1 MLRKEWLVL
10 LRDPVGLAVIFLM
23 PLAVLLVVTLVQDG
37 AFKKVTQFSV
47 TAALVDE
54 DNSATSQEL
63 ARGLAAAEGVH
74 VLTKN
79 SGEPLDRDA
88 ARALVRKGEA
98 QVFVVFPKGLGQASA
113 ATARQWA
120 GAATPSAESA
130 PPLIETYFDPGVSGP
145 YRMLVT
151 LALQQLAQGMEF
163 QLVMQAWGEA
173 LPGKITNLL
182 PPAAKLLQF
191 EHTISLPKYRCG
203 QSLGVAPA
211 ANATLGTGAGP
222 ASLLPDMVQFNVPAY
237 SVFAMFFIVIPIST
251 CLLRERHEGTL
262 TRLLTMPVRPST
274 LIAAK
279 LGVFLGVALL
289 QFGLMLA
296 AGHWLLPALGTPV
309 FSLNASLPALVALT
323 LSTGLAA
330 VGFALAVASTATS
343 QEQASMVGATSVVI
357 LAALGGV
364 MVPVFFMPPLMQQLS
379 GLTPLNWSVTAYQDL
394 FARGASLAQIQGRL
408 LLLAGFGCSA
418 LAWAWHRLFNRK

>member
-1 MLRKEWLVL
+1 
-10 LRDPVGLAVIFLM
+10 
-23 PLAVLLVVTLVQDG
+23 
-37 AFKKVTQFSV
+37 
-47 TAALVDE
+47 
-54 DNSATSQEL
+54 
-63 ARGLAAAEGVH
+63 
-74 VLTKN
+74 
-79 SGEPLDRDA
+79 
-88 ARALVRKGEA
+88 
-98 QVFVVFPKGLGQASA
+98 
-113 ATARQWA
+113 
-120 GAATPSAESA
+120 SA

-173 LPGKITNLL
+173 LPGKITELL
-182 PPAAKLLQF
+182 PPAAKLLPF

-262 TRLLTMPVRPST
+262 TRLLTMPVRSST
-274 LIAAK
+274 IIAAK
-279 LGVFLGVALL
+279 LGVFLGVALI

-309 FSLNASLPALVALT
+309 FALNASLPALVALT

-343 QEQASMVGATSVVI
+343 QEQAGTVGATSVVI

-394 FARGASLAQIQGRL
+394 FARGASLPQIQGRL
-408 LLLAGFGCSA
+408 LLLAGFGGSG
-418 LAWAWHRLFNRK
+418 LAWAWHRLFNRN

>member
-408 LLLAGFGCSA
+408 LLLAGFGCAA